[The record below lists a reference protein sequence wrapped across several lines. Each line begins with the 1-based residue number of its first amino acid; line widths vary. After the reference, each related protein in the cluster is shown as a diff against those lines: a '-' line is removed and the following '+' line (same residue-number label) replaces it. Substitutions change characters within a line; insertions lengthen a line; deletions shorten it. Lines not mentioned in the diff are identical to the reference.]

1 MIRSML
7 FLPGNSPKMLEK
19 GPFLRADAL
28 VFDLE
33 DAVAPDQKDAA
44 RTLLKYTLAATDF
57 GKAKKVIR
65 INSIDSNGF
74 WKQDLEAVI
83 PAKPF
88 AILLPKVERP
98 DEIQLVASQMTQLE
112 ELNGMEPQSVRLI
125 ILLETCLGIE
135 RAYELASSDS
145 RIWAIQLGAEDLT
158 ADMQAKRTN
167 QGDEIMYA
175 RMRVINAA
183 CAAKIE
189 VYDSPFTDMSDT
201 EGFEADLCLAKRFG
215 FSGKTAIN
223 PRHVASINRCFL
235 PTQEDIDYAHAVL
248 NAIAEAKAAGRGA
261 IALRGK
267 MIDRPVVLRAQS
279 VIAAEQE
286 FKEEMK
292 NG

>member
-19 GPFLRADAL
+19 GPFLGSDAL

-44 RTLLKYTLAATDF
+44 RTLLKHTLAATDF

-98 DEIQLVASQMTQLE
+98 DEIQLVSSQMTQLE
-112 ELNGMEPQSVRLI
+112 ELIGIKPQSVRLM

-135 RAYELASSDS
+135 RAYELASSDP

-167 QGDEIMYA
+167 RGDEIMYA

-183 CAAKIE
+183 RAAKIE

-201 EGFEADLCLAKRFG
+201 EGFEADLRLAKRFG

-235 PTQEDIDYAHAVL
+235 PTQDDIDYAYAVL
-248 NAIAEAKAAGRGA
+248 NAIEEAKATGRGA
-261 IALRGK
+261 IALKGK

-279 VIAAEQE
+279 VIAAEKE
-286 FKEEMK
+286 FEEEIK